1 MLDNLRE
8 WVSDNLRYILLG
20 LAGILLLV
28 IAFFAVRLIT
38 GLGSPKEAEPET
50 VQVTEAAT
58 ESQTGGSTDTRLV
71 SDQADIL
78 EWATQFYTARA
89 NKDYDALAGLCETFD
104 ETARASVEA
113 QDALVESYGNIM
125 TYSKPGLT
133 DGSYYVYVYFDAT
146 LTDIATPAPSL
157 REFYLITNA
166 EGNLVWANNTSDEQ
180 QALIEQYRT
189 DADVQALV
197 EDVDTKYQQA
207 IDSDEAL
214 KSLLES
220 GTAPSDTTQG
230 DQTDGTDSGT
240 DGDGSDSSGA
250 ALGTMQTTTTV
261 NVRGTPSAEGTLYG
275 TLLTGTSVEVLEN
288 LDSGWSR
295 IQYVTNGT
303 TIEGYVMT
311 QYLTNAG

>member
-1 MLDNLRE
+1 MLDNFRE

-28 IAFFAVRLIT
+28 IAFFAVRLISS
-38 GLGSPKEAEPET
+38 LGSPRETEPEA
-50 VQVTEAAT
+50 VQVTEAST
-58 ESQTGGSTDTRLV
+58 ENETAASTDARLV

-89 NKDYDALAGLCETFD
+89 NKDYDTLAGLCETFD

-113 QDALVESYGNIM
+113 QDALVESYSNIM

-133 DGSYYVYVYFDAT
+133 EGSYYVYVYFDAT

-157 REFYLITNA
+157 REFYLITNE

-189 DADVQALV
+189 DDDVQALV
-197 EDVDTKYQQA
+197 EDVNTKYQQA

-214 KSLLES
+214 KNLLES
-220 GTAPSDTTQG
+220 GTSSGSTSEG
-230 DQTDGTDSGT
+230 DQTGESESGT
-240 DGDGSDSSGA
+240 TEDGSAVTGTQT
-250 ALGTMQTTTTV
+250 GTMQTTTTV
-261 NVRGTPSAEGTLYG
+261 NVRGTPSADGTLYG
-275 TLLTGTSVEVLEN
+275 VVTTGTTVEVLEN
-288 LDSGWSR
+288 LDSGWSQIR
-295 IQYVTNGT
+295 YTTNGT

-311 QYLTNAG
+311 QYLTSAG